1 MKYMIFTI
9 ILTIICFFWLADTTI
24 TFSPFTFECKRI
36 WHAVGMF
43 AVVIG
48 IAIMNGSAYNK
59 GYKKGTERGVELYH
73 DALMEKLQLAPDN
86 SDKEPTDL
94 EGSEN
99 N

>member
-1 MKYMIFTI
+1 
-9 ILTIICFFWLADTTI
+9 LTLFPYTTL
-24 TFSPFTFECKRI
+24 FRS
-36 WHAVGMF
+36 
-43 AVVIG
+43 
-48 IAIMNGSAYNK
+48 NK
-59 GYKKGTERGVELYH
+59 GYEKGTERGVELYH